1 MQLNNC
7 EINILIKGRKA
18 TEFKSPM
25 DFQTYIEGRDASEFE
40 IEFVNNNSVDVEAI
54 LSVDGL
60 SITDGKPAGS
70 QSSGYMVPARQRV
83 TVSGWTLDKAS
94 VAKFFFAGAKGGSYA
109 EQVGEDSRHKG
120 VIGAKV
126 FGRKY
131 VPSHSF
137 TIQTSGIGHYPAGM
151 RGVTLG
157 GGLTKGLG
165 NSYSAMGMN
174 SVTASNCV
182 GAASASASPISYAAD
197 SMESV
202 TLTSAP
208 AVEQTLGTGFGDATE
223 FKTTTVDFER
233 GDLLALFELFYDDA
247 QGLKRRGIDV
257 RASTVRPSAFPADEP
272 KGCAPPANWSR

>member
-18 TEFKSPM
+18 NEFKSPM
-25 DFQTYIEGRDASEFE
+25 DFQTYIEGRDGSEFE
-40 IEFVNNNSVDVEAI
+40 IEFVNNNGVDVEAI

-83 TVSGWTLDKAS
+83 TVAGWTLDKAS
-94 VAKFFFAGAKGGSYA
+94 VAKFFFAGSKGGSYA

-131 VPSHSF
+131 THSNSF
-137 TIQTSGIGHYPAGM
+137 TIQTSGFGQYPAGM
-151 RGVTLG
+151 RGVNLG
-157 GGLTKGLG
+157 GTAKGFG
-165 NSYSAMGMN
+165 SSYNSIGMN
-174 SVTASNCV
+174 SVTASNCIGSTV
-182 GAASASASPISYAAD
+182 SASAAPMAYAAD
-197 SMESV
+197 SADVS
-202 TLTSAP
+202 LTAMP
-208 AVEQTLGTGFGDATE
+208 AVEQTLGTGFGEATD

-257 RASTVRPSAFPADEP
+257 RATAPRPSAFPADEP
-272 KGCAPPANWSR
+272 KGCVPPSGWQR